1 MFKPT
6 GSWVALPTPYDS
18 NGKVDFG
25 GFGTLIDHHIAHGT
39 SELFVMGSAGEAT
52 LLSAEE
58 RQEIVRRVVKM
69 SKGRIPVFF
78 GSTFP
83 ATADTVRFAQY
94 AESEGADGLVFTVS
108 PYLLPP
114 QSAVLEQL
122 RACMGAVTIPVG
134 IYNNP
139 ARLGVNIEVNTIVTL
154 ANEFPHFV
162 VDKEAMPDV
171 RQLVEVKRRLGDRLN
186 LLCCDYPKYSI
197 VLPTLAVGGNG
208 TANISGNVIPEEMAF
223 ISRPW
228 DSYEKMVQARESYF
242 RWYPLM
248 EALYWFSN
256 PIVIKSALRILG
268 LPSGGMRRPYSE
280 LQGEKLQNLKG
291 IMTDMGVVKKYGIH

>member
-1 MFKPT
+1 
-6 GSWVALPTPYDS
+6 
-18 NGKVDFG
+18 
-25 GFGTLIDHHIAHGT
+25 
-39 SELFVMGSAGEAT
+39 MGSAGEAT

-228 DSYEKMVQARESYF
+228 DSYEKMVQARESYC